1 MTKYNEAFKRQVVQ
15 EYLTGRIGTR
25 ALSEKYEVGRSVLQ
39 RWVSAW
45 QHHGESGLRKKH
57 EAYSAEFKLAVLQRM
72 WRDGLSYRQVS
83 ALFNLREANG
93 VTRWERQY
101 DEGGFEAL
109 KPRRRGRAP
118 KMPQPKQSPKPPPA
132 PAQDERSREDLLKEN
147 EYLRAEVAYLK
158 KLDALLRAK
167 EQATPK
173 KRRNS

>member
-1 MTKYNEAFKRQVVQ
+1 MAKYSEAFKRQVVQ
-15 EYLTGRIGTR
+15 EYLTGGIGTR

-39 RWVSAW
+39 RWVGAW

-72 WRDGLSYRQVS
+72 WRDELSYQQVS
-83 ALFNLREANG
+83 ALFDLREANG

-101 DEGGFEAL
+101 HEGGLEAL
-109 KPRRRGRAP
+109 KPRRKGPAP
-118 KMPQPKQSPKPPPA
+118 KMPQTKRPTQSTSA
-132 PAQDERSREDLLKEN
+132 PVQDERSREDLLKEN

-167 EQATPK
+167 EPSTPK
-173 KRRNS
+173 RKRKS